1 MLTGPDALSPSVRYT
16 CNMRVLYD
24 RSSVPAWDEETL
36 APKAPVPPRRDPG
49 SVRRR
54 SGVVRSDITARNRAR
69 AELFPHEMAA
79 SAHAPV
85 VYTPEAGSHGN
96 FFPASYRRI
105 CTRPEWAK
113 RLAKRY
119 TASRRLDTRSEH
131 RHAEL
136 DTAAS
141 SDALL
146 MNIFCHPTA
155 LRSAALRGLLGMGT
169 GALQPEFGF
178 HPRVPLV
185 RGLVDRTE
193 VDMRLGDLLVEAK
206 LTESGFG
213 SGGASSMARYPL
225 FESVF
230 DPAALPMTEDVFG
243 CYQLLRNAL
252 AAVHLDC
259 RFALL
264 CDARRPDL
272 HEDFL
277 SVVRAMR
284 SAEDRNRMLLVT
296 WQEVATC
303 LPAPL
308 RQFLAIKYGIVP
320 AHHSF
325 R

>member
-1 MLTGPDALSPSVRYT
+1 
-16 CNMRVLYD
+16 MRVIYD
-24 RSSVPAWDEETL
+24 RSAVPAWDDETL
-36 APKAPVPPRRDPG
+36 APAATPLTPRNPD
-49 SVRRR
+49 SVRRQ
-54 SGVVRSDITARNRAR
+54 SGVVRSEITARNRIR
-69 AELFPHEMAA
+69 AEEFAHDTA
-79 SAHAPV
+79 SGSQAPV

-105 CTRPEWAK
+105 CARPEWAK
-113 RLAKRY
+113 RLTKRY
-119 TASRRLDTRSEH
+119 TASRRLDTRSGH
-131 RHAEL
+131 RHGEL

-155 LRSAALRGLLGMGT
+155 LRSASLRGLLGLGS
-169 GALQPEFGF
+169 GRLEPEFGF

-185 RGLVDRTE
+185 RGLADRTE
-193 VDMRLGDLLVEAK
+193 IDMRLGDLLVEAK

-213 SGGASSMARYPL
+213 TCGAALMARYPR
-225 FESVF
+225 FEQVF
-230 DPAALPMTEDVFG
+230 DCDLLPSAANGLD

-259 RFALL
+259 GFALF

-272 HEDFL
+272 QEDFF

-284 SAEDRNRMLLVT
+284 TAPDRGRMHLVT
-296 WQEVATC
+296 WQEIAAR
-303 LPAPL
+303 LPASL
-308 RQFLAIKYGIVP
+308 RQFLAIKYGIL
-320 AHHSF
+320 AADSQS